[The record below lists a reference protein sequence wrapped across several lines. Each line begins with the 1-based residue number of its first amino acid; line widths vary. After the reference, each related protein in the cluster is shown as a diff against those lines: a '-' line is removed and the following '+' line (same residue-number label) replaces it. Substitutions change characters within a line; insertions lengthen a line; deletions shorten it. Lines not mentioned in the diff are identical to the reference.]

1 MLSLCKK
8 EIQLQNLLKKIV
20 NSEHKI
26 YLLIQIVKFSN
37 SDKKV
42 DDLELLL
49 LLLMSRGV
57 SISCSTSPIW

>member
-8 EIQLQNLLKKIV
+8 EIQLQNIMKKIV

-37 SDKKV
+37 CDKKV
-42 DDLELLL
+42 RWHQAATAP
-49 LLLMSRGV
+49 SNV
-57 SISCSTSPIW
+57 